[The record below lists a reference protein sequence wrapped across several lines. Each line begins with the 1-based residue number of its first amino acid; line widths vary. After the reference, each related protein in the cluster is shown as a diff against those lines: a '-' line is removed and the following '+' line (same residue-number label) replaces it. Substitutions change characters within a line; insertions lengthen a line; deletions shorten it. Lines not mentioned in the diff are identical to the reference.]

1 MRDPHVV
8 SLRYRVEFAAT
19 VTFNN
24 PPALEYESDKF
35 RMRLENGTAVF
46 ELKEH
51 FPSVEVARGIV
62 DTFVRA
68 WELDVALN
76 SGRREITFVYEN
88 AKVIDR
94 NPPPPGKP
102 RVIQLAGIASATS
115 FGIATVSVART
126 EYPSP
131 PRYFALNPDV
141 ETLWQRFE
149 GYTQGREPLLAMA
162 YFCLTLLEARAGSRK
177 DAENAY
183 RIHYAVLS
191 KLGELTANK
200 GDKESARKTN
210 DAKTFAPLTKIEI
223 GWIEAALKAIIR
235 RVGEIDT
242 TPSAS
247 IITMNDLPKLQ

>member
-8 SLRYRVEFAAT
+8 SLRYRVESAAT

-24 PPALEYESDKF
+24 PPALEHESNKF
-35 RMRLENGTAVF
+35 RMRLESGTAIF

-51 FPSVEVARGIV
+51 LPSIEVARGIV
-62 DTFVRA
+62 DAFVRA

-88 AKVIDR
+88 AEVIDR
-94 NPPPPGKP
+94 NPPPPGEP
-102 RVIQLAGIASATS
+102 RVIQVSGIASGTS
-115 FGIATVSVART
+115 FGIATLSVAQR
-126 EYPSP
+126 EYPPP
-131 PRYFALNPDV
+131 PRYFTLNPDV
-141 ETLWQRFE
+141 ETLWHRFE

-162 YFCLTLLEARAGSRK
+162 YFCLTLLEAQAGSRK
-177 DAENAY
+177 KTEKAY

-191 KLGELTANK
+191 KLGELTTNK
-200 GDKESARKTN
+200 GDKETARKTK
-210 DAKTFAPLTKIEI
+210 DAKTFVPLTKIEI
-223 GWIEAALKAIIR
+223 RWIEAALKAIIR

-247 IITMNDLPKLQ
+247 IITMDDLPKLQ